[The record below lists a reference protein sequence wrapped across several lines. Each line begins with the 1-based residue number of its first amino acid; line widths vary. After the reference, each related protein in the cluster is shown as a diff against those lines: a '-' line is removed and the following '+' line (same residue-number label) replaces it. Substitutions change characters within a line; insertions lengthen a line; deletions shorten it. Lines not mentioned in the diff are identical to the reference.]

1 MNLLKNIG
9 FGTSSMPADTSL
21 PAIFDFLVLQ
31 KDFVRT
37 DVTTIYKRILT
48 DVLERTQGL
57 KPELENVISDSCLGS
72 EKSDG
77 LVTLISKAMCD
88 KAELFIV
95 YDKSTKVV
103 RKATT
108 NEADM
113 IKADYL
119 KEAGSSVGF
128 YLNFKDFNTSD
139 MLKIYSGLEYCT
151 VVSLH
156 KSMNTAKALQ
166 FKMKSL
172 RASVSEGDSETVVA
186 QAKAIAK
193 ALGDGGDVLLDGED
207 TIETLIPDLQ
217 AATKSMDFIAQKQS
231 FYLGVPATYLTG
243 LAPSGLGD
251 SGEGDRK
258 AVERGLKPFFQSIIK
273 PVLDSIFD
281 SQVTFKTEDFGGVTA
296 ALMAL
301 KDFEITTDELI
312 SAEDKKLIIHK
323 MFNLSTDP
331 KDLKITKTKP
341 VENETTD

>member
-1 MNLLKNIG
+1 
-9 FGTSSMPADTSL
+9 
-21 PAIFDFLVLQ
+21 
-31 KDFVRT
+31 
-37 DVTTIYKRILT
+37 
-48 DVLERTQGL
+48 
-57 KPELENVISDSCLGS
+57 
-72 EKSDG
+72 
-77 LVTLISKAMCD
+77 
-88 KAELFIV
+88 
-95 YDKSTKVV
+95 
-103 RKATT
+103 
-108 NEADM
+108 
-113 IKADYL
+113 
-119 KEAGSSVGF
+119 
-128 YLNFKDFNTSD
+128 
-139 MLKIYSGLEYCT
+139 
-151 VVSLH
+151 
-156 KSMNTAKALQ
+156 LQ

-207 TIETLIPDLQ
+207 TIETLIPDLG

-281 SQVTFKTEDFGGVTA
+281 AQVTFKTEDFGGVTA